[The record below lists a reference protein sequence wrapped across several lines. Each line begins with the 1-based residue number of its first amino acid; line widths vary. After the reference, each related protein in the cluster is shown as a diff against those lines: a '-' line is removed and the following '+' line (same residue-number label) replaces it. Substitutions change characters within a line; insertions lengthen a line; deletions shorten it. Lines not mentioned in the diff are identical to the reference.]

1 VEAVRWSRGALG
13 RVLRLAQGRVILFF
27 WPMRASSAN
36 QTSIVSQSMPFSRAT
51 VSRRV
56 GKLF

>member
-1 VEAVRWSRGALG
+1 MKTIGVVVVAAL
-13 RVLRLAQGRVILFF
+13 A
-27 WPMRASSAN
+27 ASN
-36 QTSIVSQSMPFSRAT
+36 QISMVSQSMPFSRAT